1 MHSQRAARRG
11 LVAIVGVLAAVAV
24 ACIPQTPPGTT
35 TTTTTTDVPT
45 PPNISSFVV
54 DGGVGSAPSVIA
66 LAWTIGDP
74 NGDPLTC
81 RLDTNGDGTPEL
93 VLDPCPTA
101 ASRNISVP
109 DAGTV
114 IAVLEVDDGSFAPV
128 SRTLILDVPA
138 GPVEPFDIELRG
150 VEALAPAEAAAF
162 TAAQQRWQEVIV
174 RGITDVSVPP
184 TPPCLPAGADPLPAV
199 VDDLIIDVAVVAIDG
214 DGGVLGQAG
223 PTCVSTGNGLAIHG
237 VMEFDEDDVA
247 SLLSEGSFDQVILH
261 EMAHVLGV
269 GTLWDLS
276 SIGNPR
282 NLITGAGSSN
292 PRYVGGRGV
301 AENSTLG
308 RTGTVPV
315 EAGGGP
321 GTRDAHWRES
331 TFDDEIM
338 TGYLNTGFNPL
349 SRLTIGSLADLGYH
363 VDLGAADAY
372 SLPGAGLR
380 RGDTAPRTDVADTVL
395 RPPFGGV

>member
-11 LVAIVGVLAAVAV
+11 LVAIIGAVAAVAV
-24 ACIPQTPPGTT
+24 ACIPQPAPDTT

-45 PPNISSFVV
+45 PPNISTFVA
-54 DGGVGSAPSVIA
+54 DGGIGPAPAVIA
-66 LAWTIGDP
+66 LRWAVGDP

-93 VLDPCPTA
+93 VLDPCPTS
-101 ASRNISVP
+101 ASRNITVA
-109 DAGTV
+109 DAGSV

-150 VEALAPAEAAAF
+150 VDALAPAEAAAF

-174 RGITDVSVPP
+174 RGTTDAAVPP
-184 TPPCLPAGADPLPAV
+184 QPPCLPADADPLPAL
-199 VDDLIIDVAVVAIDG
+199 VDDLIIDVAVVTIDG
-214 DGGVLGQAG
+214 AGGVLGQAG
-223 PTCVSTGNGLAIHG
+223 PTCVNTGNGLAIHG
-237 VMEFDEDDVA
+237 VMEFDEADVA
-247 SLLSEGSFDQVILH
+247 ALLSEDSFDQVILH

-269 GTLWDLS
+269 GTLWDLT

-282 NLITGAGSSN
+282 NLLTGAGTGN
-292 PRYVGGRGV
+292 PRYVGARGV

-308 RTGTVPV
+308 RSGTVPV
-315 EAGGGP
+315 EATGGP

-338 TGYLNTGFNPL
+338 TGYLNPGSNPL
-349 SRLTIGSLADLGYH
+349 SRLTIGSLGDLGYQ
-363 VDLGAADAY
+363 VDLDAADPY
-372 SLPGAGLR
+372 SLPGAAMR
-380 RGDTAPRTDVADTVL
+380 VDSAPTATVGDTVL
-395 RPPFGGV
+395 RPPLGTV